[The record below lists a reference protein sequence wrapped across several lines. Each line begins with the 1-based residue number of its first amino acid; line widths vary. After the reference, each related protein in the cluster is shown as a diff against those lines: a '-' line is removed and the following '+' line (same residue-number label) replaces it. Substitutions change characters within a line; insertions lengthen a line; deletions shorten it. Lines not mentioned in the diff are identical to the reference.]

1 MTTIATKDG
10 VIAGEGRMSLG
21 ATIIK
26 DDTVKVFN
34 INNHLV
40 GVCGAARA
48 ISTFVSWLQKHTDY
62 RMVSE
67 QVGDLVDLIPPV
79 LEQSEDYTALV
90 VTPDKQVLLYEG
102 GVPIDMG
109 YDVHMAI
116 GSGGDFALSAMDSG
130 LSAEEAVKVA
140 MKRDVYS
147 GGTITVVA
155 LEEEPE
161 MIDKEAA
168 MKMSKEELI
177 SKLFPEDESVNTEEK
192 SEEEIQVDMT
202 HEWSEFIML
211 YKFDDDIFFEV
222 MGVEFNL
229 TQQPVSPKE
238 FIEFGE
244 FDLDELQRICSEM
257 NIQYS
262 GNNNKMQLA
271 SKICKE
277 VDSKIHTYLDNA
289 IGTFIQERTK

>member
-10 VIAGEGRMSLG
+10 IMCSDGRMSLG

-34 INNHLV
+34 VNNHLV
-40 GVCGAARA
+40 GVCGAARS
-48 ISTFVSWLQKHTDY
+48 ISTFVSWLQKHTDF

-79 LEQSEDYTALV
+79 LEQDSDYTAIV
-90 VTPDKQVLLYEG
+90 VTPDKQVLLYES

-109 YDVHMAI
+109 NDVHMAI

-147 GGTITVVA
+147 GGTITVVY
-155 LEEEPE
+155 LEEAPE
-161 MIDKEAA
+161 MIDKESA

-177 SKLFPEDESVNTEEK
+177 SKLFPENENVE
-192 SEEEIQVDMT
+192 SEEVDMI

-211 YKFDDDIFFEV
+211 YKSDDDIIFEV

-229 TQQPVSPKE
+229 SQQPVSPKE

-244 FDLDELQRICSEM
+244 FDLGELKRICVSM
-257 NIQYS
+257 NIDFT
-262 GNNNKMQLA
+262 NNSTKTQLA
-271 SKICKE
+271 SKIMNE
-277 VDSKIHTYLDNA
+277 VNDKLMKNI
-289 IGTFIQERTK
+289 

>member
-10 VIAGEGRMSLG
+10 VIVGDGRMSLG

-48 ISTFVSWLQKHTDY
+48 ISTFVGWLQKHTDY

-147 GGTITVVA
+147 GGTITVVS

-161 MIDKEAA
+161 MIDKETAL
-168 MKMSKEELI
+168 KMSKEELI
-177 SKLFPEDESVNTEEK
+177 NKLFPEDEVD
-192 SEEEIQVDMT
+192 SEESGGELEIEVDMIY
-202 HEWSEFIML
+202 EWSDFISL
-211 YKFDDDIFFEV
+211 YKFDGDIYFEIT
-222 MGVEFNL
+222 GWFEFNL
-229 TQQPVSPKE
+229 TQQPISSKE
-238 FIEFGE
+238 FVDFGE
-244 FDLDELQRICSEM
+244 FNLDTLRIFCSEM
-257 NIQYS
+257 DIDYS
-262 GNNNKMQLA
+262 GNNNKHQLA
-271 SKICKE
+271 SKILKE
-277 VDSKIHTYLDNA
+277 VNSKLP
-289 IGTFIQERTK
+289 K

>member
-10 VIAGEGRMSLG
+10 IIVGDARMSLG

-34 INNHLV
+34 VNNHLV
-40 GVCGAARA
+40 GVCGAARS

-79 LEQSEDYTALV
+79 LEQDSDYTALV
-90 VTPDKQVLLYEG
+90 VTPDKQVLLYESG
-102 GVPIDMG
+102 IPIDMG
-109 YDVHMAI
+109 NDVHMAI
-116 GSGGDFALSAMDSG
+116 GSGGDFALAAMDAG
-130 LSAEEAVKVA
+130 LSAEEAVKIA

-147 GGTITVVA
+147 GGTITVVS
-155 LEEEPE
+155 LEEDPE
-161 MIDKEAA
+161 MIDKESA

-177 SKLFPEDESVNTEEK
+177 SKLFPEDEAEKVDTEEK
-192 SEEEIQVDMT
+192 AEEETEFDMI
-202 HEWSEFIML
+202 HNYSEFITL
-211 YKFDDDIFFEV
+211 YKFDGDVFFEV
-222 MGVEFNL
+222 MGIEFNL

-244 FDLDELQRICSEM
+244 FDLNELQHICSEM
-257 NIQYS
+257 NIEYS

-271 SKICKE
+271 SKILKE
-277 VDSKIHTYLDNA
+277 VDSKIT
-289 IGTFIQERTK
+289 TE

>member
-10 VIAGEGRMSLG
+10 IIASDGRMSLG

-48 ISTFVSWLQKHTDY
+48 ISTFVGWLQKHTDY

-109 YDVHMAI
+109 IDVHMSI
-116 GSGGDFALSAMDSG
+116 GSGGDFALAAMDSG

-147 GGTITVVA
+147 GGTITVVS
-155 LEEEPE
+155 LEEEHE
-161 MIDKEAA
+161 MIDKETAL
-168 MKMSKEELI
+168 KMSKEELI
-177 SKLFPEDESVNTEEK
+177 SKLFPEDEVN
-192 SEEEIQVDMT
+192 SEESEGELETEVIY
-202 HEWSEFIML
+202 EWSDFISL
-211 YKFDDDIFFEV
+211 YKFDNDILFEV
-222 MGVEFNL
+222 MGIEFNNL
-229 TQQPVSPKE
+229 TQQPISSKE

-244 FDLDELQRICSEM
+244 FNLDELQTICSQM
-257 NIQYS
+257 DIKYS
-262 GNNNKMQLA
+262 GNNNKHQLA
-271 SKICKE
+271 VKILEEVNSKFPK
-277 VDSKIHTYLDNA
+277 
-289 IGTFIQERTK
+289 

>member
-1 MTTIATKDG
+1 LEVNLTTIATKDG
-10 VIAGEGRMSLG
+10 IIVGDARMSLG

-34 INNHLV
+34 VNNHLV
-40 GVCGAARA
+40 GVCGAARS

-79 LEQSEDYTALV
+79 LEQDSDYTALV
-90 VTPDKQVLLYEG
+90 VTPDKQVLLYESG
-102 GVPIDMG
+102 IPIDMG
-109 YDVHMAI
+109 NDVHMAI
-116 GSGGDFALSAMDSG
+116 GSGGDFALAAMDAG
-130 LSAEEAVKVA
+130 LSAEEAVKIA

-147 GGTITVVA
+147 GGTITVVS
-155 LEEEPE
+155 LEEDPE
-161 MIDKEAA
+161 MIDKESA

-177 SKLFPEDESVNTEEK
+177 SKLFPEDETENVDTEEK
-192 SEEEIQVDMT
+192 AEEETEFDMI
-202 HEWSEFIML
+202 HNYSEFITL
-211 YKFDDDIFFEV
+211 YKFDGDVFFEV
-222 MGVEFNL
+222 MGIEFNL

-244 FDLDELQRICSEM
+244 FDLNELQHICSEM
-257 NIQYS
+257 NIEYS

-271 SKICKE
+271 SKILKE
-277 VDSKIHTYLDNA
+277 VDSKIT
-289 IGTFIQERTK
+289 TE

>member
-10 VIAGEGRMSLG
+10 IICSDGRMSLG

-48 ISTFVSWLQKHTDY
+48 ISTFVGWLQKHTDY

-109 YDVHMAI
+109 IDVHMSI
-116 GSGGDFALSAMDSG
+116 GSGGDFALAAMDSG

-147 GGTITVVA
+147 GGTITVVS
-155 LEEEPE
+155 LEEEHE
-161 MIDKEAA
+161 MIDKETAL
-168 MKMSKEELI
+168 KMSKEELI
-177 SKLFPEDESVNTEEK
+177 SKLFPEDEVDSEE
-192 SEEEIQVDMT
+192 SEEEVETEVIY
-202 HEWSEFIML
+202 EWSCFISL
-211 YKFDDDIFFEV
+211 YKFDGDIYFEV
-222 MGVEFNL
+222 RGLEFNL
-229 TQQPVSPKE
+229 TQQPISSKE
-238 FIEFGE
+238 FVEFGE
-244 FDLDELQRICSEM
+244 FDLDELQQICSEM
-257 NIQYS
+257 NIEYS
-262 GNNNKMQLA
+262 GNNNKHQLA

-277 VDSKIHTYLDNA
+277 IDSKI
-289 IGTFIQERTK
+289 QKR

>member
-10 VIAGEGRMSLG
+10 FMCSDGRMSLG

-26 DDTVKVFN
+26 DDTIKVFN

-90 VTPDKQVLLYEG
+90 VTPDKQVLLYDN

-109 YDVHMAI
+109 NDVHMAI

-147 GGTITVVA
+147 GGTITVVS

-161 MIDKEAA
+161 MIDKESA

-177 SKLFPEDESVNTEEK
+177 CKLFPEDEADSAE
-192 SEEEIQVDMT
+192 SEEELVYF
-202 HEWSEFIML
+202 ESES
-211 YKFDDDIFFEV
+211 
-222 MGVEFNL
+222 GNL
-229 TQQPVSPKE
+229 TINKDSEGIWIGYCEEAVSLEQFIAGLKDNTTRADLVWCCEELGIKYPSNIGNDKLIKKVVDFIYDQIPK
-238 FIEFGE
+238 
-244 FDLDELQRICSEM
+244 
-257 NIQYS
+257 
-262 GNNNKMQLA
+262 
-271 SKICKE
+271 SK
-277 VDSKIHTYLDNA
+277 
-289 IGTFIQERTK
+289 Q

>member
-10 VIAGEGRMSLG
+10 IIVGDARMSLG

-34 INNHLV
+34 VNNHLV
-40 GVCGAARA
+40 GVCGAARS

-79 LEQSEDYTALV
+79 LEQDSDYTALV
-90 VTPDKQVLLYEG
+90 VTPDKQVLLYESG
-102 GVPIDMG
+102 IPIDMG
-109 YDVHMAI
+109 NDVHMAI
-116 GSGGDFALSAMDSG
+116 GSGGDFALAAMDAG
-130 LSAEEAVKVA
+130 LSAEEAVKIA

-147 GGTITVVA
+147 GGTITVVS
-155 LEEEPE
+155 LEEDPE
-161 MIDKEAA
+161 MIDKESA

-177 SKLFPEDESVNTEEK
+177 SKLFPEDETENVDTEEK
-192 SEEEIQVDMT
+192 AEEETEFDMI
-202 HEWSEFIML
+202 HNYSEFITL
-211 YKFDDDIFFEV
+211 YKFDGDVFFEV
-222 MGVEFNL
+222 MGIEFNL

-244 FDLDELQRICSEM
+244 FDLNELQHICSEM
-257 NIQYS
+257 NIEYS

-271 SKICKE
+271 SKILKE
-277 VDSKIHTYLDNA
+277 VDSKIT
-289 IGTFIQERTK
+289 TE

>member
-10 VIAGEGRMSLG
+10 IMCSDGRMSLG

-48 ISTFVSWLQKHTDY
+48 ISTFVGWLQKHTDY

-130 LSAEEAVKVA
+130 LSAEEAVEIA

-147 GGTITVVA
+147 GGTITVVS
-155 LEEEPE
+155 LEDEPE
-161 MIDKEAA
+161 MIDKESA

-177 SKLFPEDESVNTEEK
+177 SKLFPEDETENVEVEEGIVYFE
-192 SEEEIQVDMT
+192 SE
-202 HEWSEFIML
+202 S
-211 YKFDDDIFFEV
+211 
-222 MGVEFNL
+222 GNL
-229 TQQPVSPKE
+229 TINKDSEGVWIGYCEEAASLEQFITGLKDNTSRADLVWCCEELGIKYPANIGNEKLKQKVIDFIYDKIPKE
-238 FIEFGE
+238 E
-244 FDLDELQRICSEM
+244 
-257 NIQYS
+257 
-262 GNNNKMQLA
+262 
-271 SKICKE
+271 
-277 VDSKIHTYLDNA
+277 
-289 IGTFIQERTK
+289 

>member
-10 VIAGEGRMSLG
+10 LMCSEGRMSLG

-48 ISTFVSWLQKHTDY
+48 ISTFVGWLQKHTDY

-147 GGTITVVA
+147 GGTITVVS

-161 MIDKEAA
+161 MIDKESA

-177 SKLFPEDESVNTEEK
+177 SKLFPEDEVENNEVT
-192 SEEEIQVDMT
+192 IDAADIIHV
-202 HEWSEFIML
+202 WSDFIML
-211 YKFDDDIFFEV
+211 CKPDNDILFEV
-222 MGVEFNL
+222 MGVEFNM

-244 FDLDELQRICSEM
+244 FNLDELQHICSEM
-257 NIQYS
+257 NIEYS
-262 GNNNKMQLA
+262 GNNNKTQLA
-271 SKICKE
+271 SKIMKE
-277 VDSKIHTYLDNA
+277 VNIKIPT
-289 IGTFIQERTK
+289 E